1 MNDLFNNDNENSI
14 EEKRKNYDIDKNQYK
29 MLLINLGFLKSDI
42 TDNEKNDS
50 LIENSFNNYL
60 APIEGKIN
68 TDKFLIFCL
77 AALGIYKGKD
87 EKVLE
92 HFHKR

>member
-1 MNDLFNNDNENSI
+1 M
-14 EEKRKNYDIDKNQYK
+14 
-29 MLLINLGFLKSDI
+29 KSDI

-50 LIENSFNNYL
+50 LVENSFNNYL
-60 APIEGKIN
+60 TPIEGKIN

-87 EKVLE
+87 EKILE
-92 HFHKR
+92 HFSKIIQKVKTRNQQKIILLSIYQK